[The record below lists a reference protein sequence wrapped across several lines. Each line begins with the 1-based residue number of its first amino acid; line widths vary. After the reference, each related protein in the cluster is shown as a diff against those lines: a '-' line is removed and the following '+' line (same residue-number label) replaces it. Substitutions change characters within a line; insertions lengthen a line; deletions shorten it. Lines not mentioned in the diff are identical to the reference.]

1 MTSVPST
8 PEPGGGIRV
17 WATFPDE
24 AGAARAMQALTEAG
38 ISSGQLSLAEDPGT
52 SEGPVAHEREHREG
66 GRVGRRLA
74 AGALIG
80 GSLGALAGALIGVI
94 GSAGST
100 GLALWTVAGALFL
113 GGVGAFVAGL
123 SGLRSAAL
131 DHRPTSTEPPGGAA
145 VEVRASEGEIR
156 RVVSVLRA
164 GRPATLVVTDAF
176 GRPLE
181 DLETGRSTDRS

>member
-8 PEPGGGIRV
+8 HEPEGGTRV

-24 AGAARAMQALTEAG
+24 SRAGRAMEALTEAG
-38 ISSGQLSLAEDPGT
+38 IPAERVSHAEDPGT
-52 SEGPVAHEREHREG
+52 SEGPVAREREHREG
-66 GRVGRRLA
+66 SRIAGRLA

-80 GSLGALAGALIGVI
+80 GSLGALGGALIGNLATS
-94 GSAGST
+94 GTT
-100 GLALWTVAGALFL
+100 GIALWTVAGALFL

-131 DHRPTSTEPPGGAA
+131 DHRPTPAEPPGGAA
-145 VEVRASEGEIR
+145 LEVRGDEGDVR
-156 RVVSVLRA
+156 RAVDVLRA
-164 GRPATLVVTDAF
+164 HRPATLEITDAF

-181 DLETGRSTDRS
+181 DLPTERF